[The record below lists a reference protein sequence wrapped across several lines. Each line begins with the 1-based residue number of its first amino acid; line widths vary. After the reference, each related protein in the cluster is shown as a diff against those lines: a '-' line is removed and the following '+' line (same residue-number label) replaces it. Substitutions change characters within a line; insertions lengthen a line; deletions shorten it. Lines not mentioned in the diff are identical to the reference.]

1 MLNALI
7 LKRLQPLILLLVVI
21 SGATLPA
28 TAQEVGPVSGLPMP
42 RFVSLR
48 SEPINVRVGPGT
60 RYDVAWIFVKSDLP
74 VEIIQEFDTWRKI
87 RDIDGQEGW
96 IHQNLL
102 VGRRTAYIAP
112 WKTEPVNLRVRKA
125 ENARALAELAP
136 KVLVKVDSCDGE
148 ACKVATFSD
157 QSGGTSYS
165 GFVDQEDLW
174 GVYANEEFD

>member
-1 MLNALI
+1 MQKALAAKRPLTPII
-7 LKRLQPLILLLVVI
+7 LALAVFW
-21 SGATLPA
+21 SGLPVFA
-28 TAQEVGPVSGLPMP
+28 DEVGPVSGLPLP

-60 RYDVAWIFVKSDLP
+60 RYDVAWVFVKADLP

-102 VGRRTAYIAP
+102 VGTRTAYVAP
-112 WKTEPVNLRVRKA
+112 WKTEPVQLRVRSGDA
-125 ENARALAELAP
+125 SRAVAELAP
-136 KVLVKVDSCDGE
+136 RVLVRVDSCDGE

-165 GFVDQEDLW
+165 GYVDQEDLW